1 LWGEQGG
8 DFLRRGLYQTFKKEW
23 IPYLGGEVNVE
34 ASASYLYRC
43 ATAEKVASRKQKFVL
58 PDSVTRFFTRI

>member
-1 LWGEQGG
+1 MGLPSGRPAREAIGGGDQGG
-8 DFLRRGLYQTFKKEW
+8 SVLRRGLYQTFKKEW

-43 ATAEKVASRKQKFVL
+43 ATVEKVA
-58 PDSVTRFFTRI
+58 